1 MTEVKILRRCFA
13 YAAFIFALMFI
24 ASIPVLI
31 ATPFPHTTPRF
42 HAEFVGFLLIG
53 MREMILLLPPFIA
66 VVNAIAWWAVK
77 NSRPSARNW
86 AIAACASFLIL
97 SIPFFVADVV
107 ILQYSLFGPVGIM
120 GVFVFAMILSALGL
134 TGLAVFS
141 RYGSPIAAP
150 VSVRH
155 I

>member
-1 MTEVKILRRCFA
+1 MTEIKILRRCFA
-13 YAAFIFALMFI
+13 YAAFVFALMFI

-31 ATPFPHTTPRF
+31 AAPFPHTTPRF
-42 HAEFVGFLLIG
+42 HAEFVGFLLIA
-53 MREMILLLPPFIA
+53 MREMILLMPPFVA
-66 VVNAIAWWAVK
+66 VINGIAWWAVK

-86 AIAACASFLIL
+86 AMAACASFLVL

-107 ILQYSLFGPVGIM
+107 ILQYSLFGAAGVI
-120 GVFVFAMILSALGL
+120 GVFVFAMVLSAIGL

-141 RYGSPIAAP
+141 RYETLVPAR
-150 VSVRH
+150 VSAHR